1 MDLHRFIVIC
11 SEYIC
16 FYKRRIMKKIILT
29 TLLLIMYIF
38 GFIVIATSFANSLG
52 ADNTFPVPEPAT
64 LLLLGVGMVGLA
76 GFGRKRFKK

>member
-1 MDLHRFIVIC
+1 
-11 SEYIC
+11 
-16 FYKRRIMKKIILT
+16 MKKSILT

-38 GFIVIATSFANSLG
+38 GFIVIATSFANGLG
-52 ADNTFPVPEPAT
+52 GDTPIPVPEPAT